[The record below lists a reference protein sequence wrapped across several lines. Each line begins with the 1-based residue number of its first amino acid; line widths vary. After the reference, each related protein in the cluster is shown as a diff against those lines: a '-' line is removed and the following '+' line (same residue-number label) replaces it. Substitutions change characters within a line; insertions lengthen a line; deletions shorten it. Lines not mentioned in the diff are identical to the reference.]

1 LKSIAIR
8 DGLLHQVIGAKKN
21 MANILI
27 ILPQTDF
34 DPTEV
39 AVPWKAWTLAGH
51 DVDFATQTGA
61 AAMCD
66 PVTLSG
72 LGLPLF
78 ARSLAAK
85 PENRALYEEMV
96 KDDAY
101 HSPLSWEQVKI
112 SDFDAVHFPGGHAP
126 GMRPYIESEEVQRIG
141 REAFAVSKPVSAIC
155 HGVLPLAQA
164 GLLKGR
170 KTTALTAK
178 MEGLAVL
185 LTKAK
190 LGDHYRTYP
199 ESVEDEVKRL
209 LMLPTDFLTGPLFP
223 RFATQ
228 SRPGVGFVVQDGNY
242 ISARWPGDAWTLAT
256 RMLKLLASI

>member
-1 LKSIAIR
+1 
-8 DGLLHQVIGAKKN
+8 
-21 MANILI
+21 MTNILI
-27 ILPQTDF
+27 ILPQIDF

-39 AVPWKAWTLAGH
+39 AVPWKAWTLGGH

-61 AAMCD
+61 AAICD

-96 KDDAY
+96 KDGAY
-101 HSPLSWEQVKI
+101 HSPLRWQQVKI

-126 GMRPYIESEEVQRIG
+126 GMRPYIESDEVQRIG
-141 REAFAVSKPVSAIC
+141 REAFAANKPVSAIC
-155 HGVLPLAQA
+155 HGVLPLARA

-178 MEGLAVL
+178 MEGLAVM

-199 ESVEDEVKRL
+199 ENVEDEVKRHL
-209 LMLPTDFLTGPLFP
+209 TSATDFDAGPLLP
-223 RFATQ
+223 RFATLAK
-228 SRPGVGFVVQDGNY
+228 PEIGFTVQDGHY

-256 RMLKLLASI
+256 RMLKLLAST